1 MINQTLFLA
10 GHTIHRLGYGT
21 MRLVGE
27 GAWGEPKD
35 REHAQTVLRASIAE
49 GVNFIDT
56 ADAYGPEIAEELIY
70 QALHPY
76 PADLVIATKGGIT
89 RQGPAKAAPVGRP
102 EYLHQCVELSLR
114 RLHLE
119 SIPLYQ
125 LHRIDPKV
133 PMEDSLGKLVELR
146 AQGKLEHIGLSE
158 VTVEEIR
165 QAQKTTPIVSVQNK
179 YNLVERKHEQVLQ
192 FCTENEIAFLP
203 WYPVDAGRLSR
214 PDGPL
219 AAIAKAK
226 HATPT
231 QISLAWLLH
240 KSPMVL
246 PIPGTYSLDHL
257 KENMAAAVIELSG
270 EEVAEIERSVKQG

>member
-146 AQGKLEHIGLSE
+146 AQGKIEHIGLSE